1 MTALPRLADIEMYQR
16 LYKTRP
22 LSMGLPRLLLTS
34 VLLPLLVA
42 LGGIRILFFCL
53 FNAVYLALPARAW
66 RLLTRPEWLY
76 RLILFLTVGIIFRTP
91 GFHPSAG
98 RRQRL
103 VVMNHHGVQDI
114 FLFHF
119 IEQVGVSRL
128 VVSYPPAFYAWARR
142 WFFFFDHDFE
152 IVSAAQRRKIFSA
165 GADDVTMVFPEGA
178 GKKGPF
184 VLAFQPAVFRIHAQV
199 DPFAVSYSSAFA
211 LLDTYGV
218 DLPWHK
224 TVCFVLM
231 IITPWTVVTARQLP
245 TVRTDRDHPQ
255 DTANRCRQMIAAAAG
270 YQMVDLLFDQRAFD
284 ACVGQPRTCAEP

>member
-22 LSMGLPRLLLTS
+22 LSLGLPRLLLTS
-34 VLLPLLVA
+34 VLLPLLLA

-142 WFFFFDHDFE
+142 WFPG
-152 IVSAAQRRKIFSA
+152 RRREKRAICAGLSA
-165 GADDVTMVFPEGA
+165 GSLPDSRAGRPVRGFLLFCAWAVGYLRRGPSLAQNGVLCADDHHTLDG
-178 GKKGPF
+178 G
-184 VLAFQPAVFRIHAQV
+184 HC
-199 DPFAVSYSSAFA
+199 SAIA
-211 LLDTYGV
+211 DS
-218 DLPWHK
+218 
-224 TVCFVLM
+224 
-231 IITPWTVVTARQLP
+231 
-245 TVRTDRDHPQ
+245 
-255 DTANRCRQMIAAAAG
+255 ANRS
-270 YQMVDLLFDQRAFD
+270 
-284 ACVGQPRTCAEP
+284 